1 MGEVVSSK
9 PTACNCKFPIYIYS
23 WVHKIIKMVFIHMNE
38 GPTITVMKKVDVNY
52 LNRAWTKEE
61 KKNHEMIYVFNIV
74 V

>member
-1 MGEVVSSK
+1 
-9 PTACNCKFPIYIYS
+9 
-23 WVHKIIKMVFIHMNE
+23 MVFIHMNE